1 MILREHS
8 YVLKTTYKRQR
19 SCLFEIS
26 TLILV
31 NNSYGQFGDNCMA
44 LY

>member
-8 YVLKTTYKRQR
+8 YGLKATYKGQR

-26 TLILV
+26 TLIMV
-31 NNSYGQFGDNCMA
+31 NNSYGQFSDNCMA